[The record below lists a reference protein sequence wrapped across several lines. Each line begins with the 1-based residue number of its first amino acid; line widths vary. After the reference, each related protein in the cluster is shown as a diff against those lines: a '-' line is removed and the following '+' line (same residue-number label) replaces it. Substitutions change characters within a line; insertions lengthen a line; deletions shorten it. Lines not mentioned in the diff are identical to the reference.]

1 MYNDEKTES
10 LFLPFLTRL
19 EQWMVEYVT
28 AAVEATNGT
37 PATNTSTEIPPTPY
51 IPATYALLAV
61 AISTGFI
68 R

>member
-1 MYNDEKTES
+1 MSRIRNTA
-10 LFLPFLTRL
+10 FLTRL
-19 EQWMVEYVT
+19 KQWMVEYVT

-51 IPATYALLAV
+51 IPATYALEAV